1 MDIFEVRQVGSL
13 MKLRTVLDKLFVER
27 QIIIS
32 TQGQLKYYKVA
43 KWTQGSLVAGTL
55 SLAGV
60 FIFLSVQNATQ
71 STQIIHQDKLLTL
84 MQEKVQSVSSN
95 LISTR
100 SNLTL
105 AKSELD
111 QQYARLEE
119 ILSERQNLKTTLQAA
134 TSNLQ
139 QKTSA
144 LDTRDQYASNLEG
157 RIQLLSQRLRHTN
170 ERSEKL
176 SLQITKINKALYHTT
191 EERDQIA
198 EAKSIAQKKLSS
210 LNRELQIFQSS
221 KDEIYEE
228 LQNTREQLISFDHER
243 MRRQSKVLNLQNQ
256 IVGLKSRIE
265 TISVE
270 NKDLIARVYKQTV
283 QGIDALK
290 ETITLTGLDPEEIL
304 SLDNIEGKG
313 GPFHDMSKA
322 QDLLK
327 IEEDYY
333 QDAQKMEISIARWTT
348 LNTILKNIP
357 LARPTERGYVSSS
370 FGFRR
375 DPIKKKKAFHAGMDI
390 SGPKNTKVYS
400 TAPGIV
406 IAAHRSGAYGLM
418 VEIDH
423 GQGFKTK
430 FGHMKKIYVKKGQQI
445 DFQTKIGLMGS
456 TGRSTG
462 RHVHYEISYNG
473 KPQDPAKFFK
483 AGNYAFKTA
492 PKENN

>member
-1 MDIFEVRQVGSL
+1 
-13 MKLRTVLDKLFVER
+13 MKLKPAIDKLFVER

-32 TQGQLKYYKVA
+32 TQGQLKYFKVG
-43 KWTQGSLVAGTL
+43 KWAQGGT
-55 SLAGV
+55 LAGV
-60 FIFLSVQNATQ
+60 LSVVGIVALLSVHNGIQV
-71 STQIIHQDKLLTL
+71 TQIAAQDKLLTL
-84 MQEKVQSVSSN
+84 MQEKVRSVSSR
-95 LISTR
+95 LISSK
-100 SNLTL
+100 SNLALT
-105 AKSELD
+105 KSELD
-111 QQYARLEE
+111 QQYVRLEE
-119 ILSERQNLKTTLQAA
+119 ILSERQNLKSTLQAA
-134 TSNLQ
+134 TTNLR

-157 RIQLLSQRLRHTN
+157 RIQLLSERLRHTN
-170 ERSEKL
+170 DRSEKL

-198 EAKSIAQKKLSS
+198 EAKLIAQKKLSS
-210 LNRELQIFQSS
+210 LNRELQMFQSN
-221 KDEIYEE
+221 KDEISND
-228 LQNTREQLISFDHER
+228 LQNTRDQLSSFGKER
-243 MRRQSKVLNLQNQ
+243 SRQRTKVQSLQNQ
-256 IVGLKSRIE
+256 IVDLKSRIT

-270 NKDLIARVYKQTV
+270 NKDLITRVYKQTV

-290 ETITLTGLDPEEIL
+290 ETITLTGLNPDEIL
-304 SLDNIEGKG
+304 SLDNVEGKG
-313 GPFHDMSKA
+313 GPFYDLSQA

-333 QDAQKMEISIARWTT
+333 EDAQKMEISIARWTT
-348 LNTILKNIP
+348 LNTILENIP

-370 FGFRR
+370 FGTRR

-390 SGPKNTKVYS
+390 SGPKNTKIFS
-400 TAPGIV
+400 TAPGI
-406 IAAHRSGAYGLM
+406 ITAAHRSGAYGLM

-430 FGHMKKIYVKKGQQI
+430 FGHMKKIYVKKGQKV
-445 DFQTKIGLMGS
+445 DFRTKIGLMGS

-483 AGNYAFKTA
+483 AGNYAFKTV
-492 PKENN
+492 PKKDK

>member
-1 MDIFEVRQVGSL
+1 
-13 MKLRTVLDKLFVER
+13 MKLKPVLDKLFVER

-32 TQGQLKYYKVA
+32 TQGQLKYYKVSKKA
-43 KWTQGSLVAGTL
+43 QGALLTSAVALVCAMGLLTL
-55 SLAGV
+55 
-60 FIFLSVQNATQ
+60 QNTAQ
-71 STQIIHQDKLLTL
+71 SDRIAAQDKLLTL
-84 MQEKVQSVSSN
+84 MQEKVQTVSAN
-95 LISTR
+95 LISSK
-100 SNLTL
+100 SNLSL

-111 QQYARLEE
+111 QQYVRLEE
-119 ILSERQNLKTTLQAA
+119 ILSERQNLKSTLLATT
-134 TSNLQ
+134 TNLQ
-139 QKTSA
+139 KKKSA
-144 LDTRDQYASNLEG
+144 LNNRDQYASNLED
-157 RIQLLSQRLRHTN
+157 RIRLLSERLTHTN
-170 ERSEKL
+170 DRSEKL

-221 KDEIYEE
+221 KDEIYNE
-228 LQNTREQLISFDHER
+228 LQSTRKQLTSFDQER
-243 MRRQSKVLNLQNQ
+243 IKRQTKLYALQNQ
-256 IVGLKSRIE
+256 ITNLKSRIE
-265 TISVE
+265 TISTE
-270 NKDLIARVYKQTV
+270 NKDLIGRVYKQTV

-290 ETITLTGLDPEEIL
+290 ETITITGLNADEIL
-304 SLDNIEGKG
+304 SLDNIEGIG
-313 GPFHDMSKA
+313 GPFQDLSQA
-322 QDLLK
+322 QDLLE

-333 QDAQKMEISIARWTT
+333 EDVQRMEISIARWSS

-357 LARPTERGYVSSS
+357 LARPTDRGYVSSS
-370 FGFRR
+370 FGMRR

-390 SGPKNTKVYS
+390 SGPKNSKVYS

-406 IAAHRSGAYGLM
+406 TAAHRSGAYGLM

-430 FGHMKKIYVKKGQQI
+430 FGHLKKIYVKKGQQI
-445 DFQTKIGLMGS
+445 DFRTKIGVMGS

-492 PKENN
+492 PKKDK